1 MDILKSITFTPEW
14 VQALAAVFGVIGL
27 LTTILIQIRTVR
39 IQARTSELQAEQ
51 IYREKNVQRIKM
63 MPLFSLEVIPA
74 DEDVGNNQIVL
85 TLTDNPV
92 DMFMVE
98 AATNVPIKL
107 NFNIDFTTAEKPGKK
122 FRYTF
127 NWINNGLDFNRYKIV
142 QLEYMDQLGNF
153 YNQTIE
159 MMGRQITITPPML
172 NLQYQIDYLNRKKW
186 FNRFK
191 SIFKKQQQRMS
202 IFPPEKINSI

>member
-1 MDILKSITFTPEW
+1 MDILRSITFTPEW

-51 IYREKNVQRIKM
+51 IYREKNVQRVKM
-63 MPLFSLEVIPA
+63 MPYFSLEIILA
-74 DEDVGNNQIVL
+74 DEDAGNNQLIL
-85 TLTDNPV
+85 TLEDNPV
-92 DMFMVE
+92 DMFMLE

-107 NFNIDFTTAEKPGKK
+107 NFNIDFTTVERPGKQ

-127 NWINNGLDFNRYKIV
+127 NWTTNGLDLNRYKVV

-159 MMGRQITITPPML
+159 MMAKQITITPPML
-172 NLQYQIDYLNRKKW
+172 NLQYQIDYLSRKKW

-191 SIFKKQQQRMS
+191 SIFKKPQQRMS
-202 IFPPEKINSI
+202 IFPPEKK

>member
-1 MDILKSITFTPEW
+1 MDFLKSITFTPEW

-51 IYREKNVQRIKM
+51 IYRDKNVQRIKM
-63 MPLFSLEVIPA
+63 MPYFSLDVIPA
-74 DEDVGNNQIVL
+74 DVDTGNHQLIL
-85 TLTDNPV
+85 TLVDNPV
-92 DMFMVE
+92 DMFMLE

-107 NFNIDFTTAEKPGKK
+107 NFNIDFTTAEKPGKQ

-127 NWINNGLDFNRYKIV
+127 NWANNGLDFNRYKIV

-172 NLQYQIDYLNRKKW
+172 NLQYQINYLNRKKW
-186 FNRFK
+186 FNRLK
-191 SIFKKQQQRMS
+191 AIFKKPQQRLS
-202 IFPPEKINSI
+202 IFPPEKNKQH